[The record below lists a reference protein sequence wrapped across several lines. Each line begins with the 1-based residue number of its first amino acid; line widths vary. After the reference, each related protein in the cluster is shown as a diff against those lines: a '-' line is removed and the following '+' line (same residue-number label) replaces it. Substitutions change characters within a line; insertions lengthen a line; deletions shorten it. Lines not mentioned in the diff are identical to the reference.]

1 MKAQELQ
8 TRSKDFALRNLKL
21 FRSLPKSPDAQIVGK
36 QLLRSAMST
45 AANYRAACR
54 ARSDAEFIAK
64 LSIVVEE
71 IDETQFWL
79 EIVSAAGWVKPE
91 RLLPLTQE
99 ASELTAIFTASR
111 HTARGRKRSPGRGFK
126 LTS

>member
-1 MKAQELQ
+1 MNAQELQ
-8 TRSKDFALRNLKL
+8 ARSKEFALRNLKL
-21 FRSLPKSPDAQIVGK
+21 FRSLSRSADAQIVGK

-54 ARSDAEFIAK
+54 ARSNAEFVAK

-79 EIVSAAGWVKPE
+79 EIVAAAGWIKPE
-91 RLLPLTQE
+91 RLRPLTQE

-111 HTARGRKRSPGRGFK
+111 HTAQARKRSASAG
-126 LTS
+126 SN